1 MNRYNIF
8 YQVHKGL
15 RALLYETA
23 LLLQHTDFTSNE
35 DAEQALEQLQ
45 TVVDLFNE
53 HAHTEDTMVFD
64 AISKEE
70 PALVNAFE
78 KEHVEDHELG
88 SRLNGVILSYTHAVS
103 SADRFDIGQSI
114 TKAFTEF
121 MIFNLHHMAKEEDV
135 INKALWKHY
144 SDQELTGIT
153 QKIIGS
159 IPPPQMLKFS
169 TWMMRGLSNNEI
181 ISWLTEIKNNAP
193 DPVFQSMLGMAGQ
206 QLNSKRWLQV
216 QEALT
221 EGAMVA

>member
-23 LLLQHTDFTSNE
+23 LLLQHTDFTSSE
-35 DAEQALEQLQ
+35 EAEQAIEQLQ
-45 TVVDLFNE
+45 TVVQLFNE

-64 AISKEE
+64 AIRQQE

-78 KEHVEDHELG
+78 QEHVEDHELG
-88 SRLNGVILSYTHAVS
+88 CRLNGVILSYTHAVS

-121 MIFNLHHMAKEEDV
+121 MIFNLNHMAKEEDI

-144 SDQELTGIT
+144 ADAELNGIT

-159 IPPPQMLKFS
+159 IPPEKMMKFS
-169 TWMMRGLSNNEI
+169 NWMMRGLSNNEI
-181 ISWLTEIKNNAP
+181 IAWLKEIKNNAP
-193 DPVFQSMLGMAGQ
+193 DPVFQSMLAMASN
-206 QLNSKRWLQV
+206 QLNSNRWLQV